1 MVKVSVIVPVYN
13 VEPYIRKCLETL
25 TKQTLTGIEILII
38 DDGSTDRSV
47 DIVKEF
53 IQTNNNIKYYK
64 KENGG
69 LADARNYG
77 LLYATGEYIAFLDAD
92 DYIQKDMYK
101 LMYERAK
108 ELDSDIVE
116 CDFYWKYPKKYKI
129 DVGEKY
135 FEKKEALEKARVVV
149 WNKLYKRK
157 LIIDSKITF
166 PKGLQYED
174 VEFFYKLVPHI
185 DRISFVK
192 QPMLYYIQR
201 KNSLISTHNKK
212 VGDIFTVL
220 DNVILYYKEHK
231 IYEDYK
237 EQLEY
242 TYTRLLL
249 CSSLQRICKIRN
261 KLLRKEL
268 LNKTWI
274 SLNEKFPCW
283 KQNKILNTEKN
294 MKKTYM
300 LSVNRFTYKIYTLL
314 FKIF

>member
-220 DNVILYYKEHK
+220 DNVILYYKRV
-231 IYEDYK
+231 YVYSN
-237 EQLEY
+237 
-242 TYTRLLL
+242 
-249 CSSLQRICKIRN
+249 CSL
-261 KLLRKEL
+261 
-268 LNKTWI
+268 
-274 SLNEKFPCW
+274 
-283 KQNKILNTEKN
+283 
-294 MKKTYM
+294 
-300 LSVNRFTYKIYTLL
+300 
-314 FKIF
+314 